1 MTRGRRRGGR
11 RSGRQKPS
19 RDARPTVA
27 IWCEGRKTEVAY
39 FRALKKD
46 EGLSNTVVAGCSNIP
61 DLMRR
66 TENAI
71 RENTMP
77 DQVWYVIDHDERE
90 KEIKKFCNWVQEQK
104 KSLSKKRRR
113 QTTELIVVLSVPCFE
128 YWLLIHFEDTTRPF
142 RGLEGR
148 SACQQVI
155 QALTKYIPKYKKND
169 PTVYDLCRDKREHA
183 IEYGRRNADSI
194 HSRTDV
200 WKLVS
205 RLCEMAS

>member
-1 MTRGRRRGGR
+1 M
-11 RSGRQKPS
+11 K
-19 RDARPTVA
+19 
-27 IWCEGRKTEVAY
+27 
-39 FRALKKD
+39 
-46 EGLSNTVVAGCSNIP
+46 
-61 DLMRR
+61 R

-205 RLCEMAS
+205 KLCEMA

>member
-1 MTRGRRRGGR
+1 MTGRRRRGGR
-11 RSGRQKPS
+11 RPGRRKPS

-27 IWCEGRKTEVAY
+27 IWCEGRRTEVAY
-39 FRALKKD
+39 FSALKK
-46 EGLSNTVVAGCSNIP
+46 EGGLSNTVVAGCNNIS
-61 DLMRR
+61 DLMRK

-71 RENTMP
+71 RQNTLP
-77 DQVWYVIDHDERE
+77 DEVWYVIDHDERE
-90 KEIKKFCNWVQEQK
+90 KEIKKFCKWVQDQK
-104 KSLSKKRRR
+104 RSLSTKRRG
-113 QTTELIVVLSVPCFE
+113 QATKLTVVLSVPCFE
-128 YWLLIHFEDTTRPF
+128 YWLLIHFEHITRPF
-142 RGLEGR
+142 DGLKGR

-155 QALTKYIPKYKKND
+155 RKLEKHIPKYTKND
-169 PTVYDLCRDKREHA
+169 PTVYDRCRDKRERA